1 MEDKNII
8 NFIKKCSYCNK
19 IIPNDA
25 IIYFIY
31 DNPTCSRDCK
41 YFMIYEINRR
51 DPTLS
56 LPELW
61 TEKKSRSKSF

>member
-1 MEDKNII
+1 MDDINKI

-19 IIPNDA
+19 IIPKENN
-25 IIYFIY
+25 IYYIY

-41 YFMIYEINRR
+41 YFMMFEVNRR

-61 TEKKSRSKSF
+61 SESKPRSKSF